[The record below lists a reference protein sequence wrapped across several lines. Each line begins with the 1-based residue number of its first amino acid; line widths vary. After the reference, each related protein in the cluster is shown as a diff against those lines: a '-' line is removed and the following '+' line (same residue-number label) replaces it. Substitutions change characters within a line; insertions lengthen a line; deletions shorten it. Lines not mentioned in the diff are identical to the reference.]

1 MNLNFITPKM
11 SAVFG
16 NLEFAGSGAVKSK
29 RNNGTVEIISRTY
42 NLYSDK
48 ERTDNV
54 EVTLPPKA
62 GVKLFTP
69 DDRVRLINP
78 RIIASGE
85 KTNNNAHTDYIL
97 HADDMVRM

>member
-29 RNNGTVEIISRTY
+29 RNNGNAEIISRTY

-54 EVTLPPKA
+54 EVTLPPMY
-62 GVKLFTP
+62 
-69 DDRVRLINP
+69 RVL
-78 RIIASGE
+78 GE
-85 KTNNNAHTDYIL
+85 AREKNKT
-97 HADDMVRM
+97 R